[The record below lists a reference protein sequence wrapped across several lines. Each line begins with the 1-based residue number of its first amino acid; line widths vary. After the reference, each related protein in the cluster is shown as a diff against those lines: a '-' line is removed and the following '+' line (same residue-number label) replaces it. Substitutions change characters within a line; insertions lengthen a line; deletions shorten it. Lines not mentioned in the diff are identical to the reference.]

1 MNSILPT
8 GKESFYE
15 LRFHSIGGQG
25 AYTTGQMLASTAS
38 KIEEIK
44 TGIFASYGSEKKG
57 APVNVFVRLLESE
70 KKITN
75 YSAVTTPNVVVVF
88 HEQLLKTQNVLNGM
102 KEDGV
107 LIVNTP
113 LDIQTLADT
122 YGLNAQKII
131 TVDATQIGVETGAK
145 INTIMYGAILKELSF
160 LDYEV
165 AKAQIREKLEYKYP
179 QLVDSNIKAFELG
192 FEQTKTATN
201 VTSATT
207 PTFKAMDRLGYDNQ
221 IPGGLILGANA
232 QNVDRSISRE
242 GYLPTFDQEKCI
254 NCTKCDSTCPDD
266 CFVWEEVEGRR
277 GRMQMVLQGID
288 YNFCKGC
295 LRCVE
300 ACPTEALSANV
311 EERGF
316 AETNTKK
323 KIFDFIK

>member
-1 MNSILPT
+1 MNSILPN

-44 TGIFASYGSEKKG
+44 TAIFASYGSEKKG
-57 APVNVFVRLLESE
+57 APVNVFVRMLESE
-70 KKITN
+70 QKITN
-75 YSAVTTPNVVVVF
+75 YSAVTTPDVVVVF
-88 HEQLLKTQNVLNGM
+88 HEQLLKTQNVLNGI
-102 KEDGV
+102 KENGV

-160 LDYEV
+160 LDYDI
-165 AKAQIREKLEYKYP
+165 ARSQIRAKLEYKYP
-179 QLVDSNIKAFELG
+179 QLVESNIKAFEQG
-192 FEQTKTATN
+192 FERTN
-201 VTSATT
+201 VGLNINTDTT
-207 PTFKAMDRLGYDNQ
+207 PTFKLMDRLGYDNQ

-242 GYLPTFDQEKCI
+242 GYLPTFEQDKCI

-300 ACPTEALSANV
+300 ACPTEALSTTV

-316 AETNTKK
+316 AEANTKK